1 MYSGPMAQRRPRTAL
16 RLSVNVGRLARQ
28 LSRPCNGSFG
38 TGWMSCV
45 GPVHTR
51 PTSRPCA
58 CCRER
63 AASDSARA
71 LCPPRRPCRRPGS
84 HPTRSPSS
92 AAKGCGK
99 VVLYGFD
106 VAGSSDLIRPA
117 THVALPGV
125 FLHAMALD
133 NLLTWGEHYK
143 ATAVWVAG
151 YRVPAKYI
159 SSTYICAAFLT
170 VFVLFFLARY
180 RVEDRPTPLGVIL
193 RSVTAWHTLPAV
205 CLLLGGLYSL
215 YLDLAPINWLAIV
228 GFAAVVPSAI
238 EWMSSTVERANLAAA
253 PMALG
258 LRHRRARLSAV
269 ARRVGQRV
277 LSTAGRLRCGTR

>member
-1 MYSGPMAQRRPRTAL
+1 M
-16 RLSVNVGRLARQ
+16 
-28 LSRPCNGSFG
+28 
-38 TGWMSCV
+38 
-45 GPVHTR
+45 
-51 PTSRPCA
+51 
-58 CCRER
+58 
-63 AASDSARA
+63 
-71 LCPPRRPCRRPGS
+71 
-84 HPTRSPSS
+84 
-92 AAKGCGK
+92 
-99 VVLYGFD
+99 VLYGFD

-151 YRVPAKYI
+151 YRVPAEYI
-159 SSTYICAAFLT
+159 YYATFLT
-170 VFVLFFLARY
+170 VFVLCFLARH

-238 EWMSSTVERANLAAA
+238 EWMSSTVDGPTWRQ
-253 PMALG
+253 
-258 LRHRRARLSAV
+258 RRWHSACAIGGARLSAV

-277 LSTAGRLRCGTR
+277 LSTAGRTGMRISR